1 MEQEILEGDA
11 LINVI
16 MKIPRGAV
24 QLKMEVSMLEDGKV
38 QTAITTFDNEAIRE
52 MRQAFLDNVED
63 GDEFDKVYVLTDKA
77 KREMGLL

>member
-24 QLKMEVSMLEDGKV
+24 QLKVEVSMMDDEKLE
-38 QTAITTFDNEAIRE
+38 TAKTTFDNEAIRQ

-63 GDEFDKVYVLTDKA
+63 GDEYDDVYVLTDKA

>member
-1 MEQEILEGDA
+1 MEQEIIEGDA
-11 LINVI
+11 LMHII
-16 MKIPRGAV
+16 MEIPRSAV

-38 QTAITTFDNEAIRE
+38 KTAETTFDNESVRE